1 MGIAGIAFSKA
12 QILMRNRATNA
23 SMGSSGREKIGR
35 EKGKTMSEHIAGTT
49 SWIRKRDKYHEYW
62 QCAKCGG
69 RILKY
74 DQRAEPPEKC
84 PYCRR
89 RMSGNKD
96 YD

>member
-1 MGIAGIAFSKA
+1 MSDRIAETA
-12 QILMRNRATNA
+12 
-23 SMGSSGREKIGR
+23 
-35 EKGKTMSEHIAGTT
+35 

-74 DQRAEPPEKC
+74 DQRTEPPEKC

-89 RMSGNKD
+89 RMSDNKD